1 MNLLTILT
9 FDRSWWQ
16 LNGCVGVPL
25 YKIYRRSTEW
35 RSEMPPLPVEEPQE
49 AEDADPEM
57 ALLTKRYASR
67 LSKADSVEELMKSYY
82 SDCGTAKSRGA
93 AATTKSSSNGEAT
106 ATGDS
111 EEADSGRS
119 TPGET
124 NLSLVRPVEGCE
136 ISLAANMVLCR
147 FLNICLFTLN

>member
-1 MNLLTILT
+1 MTT
-9 FDRSWWQ
+9 FCRSWWQ

-35 RSEMPPLPVEEPQE
+35 RSEMPPLPAEEP
-49 AEDADPEM
+49 EDADPEM
-57 ALLTKRYASR
+57 ALLTKRYASSR

-82 SDCGTAKSRGA
+82 SDCGGTAKSRAAA
-93 AATTKSSSNGEAT
+93 AATTKSSSGEAT

-119 TPGET
+119 TPGEA
-124 NLSLVRPVEGCE
+124 NISLVRPVERCE
-136 ISLAANMVLCR
+136 IS
-147 FLNICLFTLN
+147 

>member
-1 MNLLTILT
+1 M
-9 FDRSWWQ
+9 
-16 LNGCVGVPL
+16 GVPL

-35 RSEMPPLPVEEPQE
+35 RSEMPPLPVEEP
-49 AEDADPEM
+49 ADADPEM
-57 ALLTKRYASR
+57 ALLTKRYASSR

-82 SDCGTAKSRGA
+82 SDCGGTAKSRAAAAA
-93 AATTKSSSNGEAT
+93 AATKSGNGEAT

-124 NLSLVRPVEGCE
+124 NLSLVRPVEGWE
-136 ISLAANMVLCR
+136 TSLAANIVLCR
-147 FLNICLFTLN
+147 FLNICLFTLNPIS

>member
-1 MNLLTILT
+1 MKRALAARGSQDTEIT
-9 FDRSWWQ
+9 QPRDYFFGRS
-16 LNGCVGVPL
+16 L
-25 YKIYRRSTEW
+25 YRRSTEW
-35 RSEMPPLPVEEPQE
+35 RSEMPPLPVEEPEE
-49 AEDADPEM
+49 AENADPEM

-82 SDCGTAKSRGA
+82 SDCGTAKSRAA
-93 AATTKSSSNGEAT
+93 AATTKSSSGG

-124 NLSLVRPVEGCE
+124 NKS
-136 ISLAANMVLCR
+136 
-147 FLNICLFTLN
+147 

>member
-1 MNLLTILT
+1 MTT
-9 FDRSWWQ
+9 FCRSWWQ

-35 RSEMPPLPVEEPQE
+35 RSEMPPLPAEEP
-49 AEDADPEM
+49 EDADPEM
-57 ALLTKRYASR
+57 ALLTTRYASSR

-82 SDCGTAKSRGA
+82 SDCGGTAKSRAA
-93 AATTKSSSNGEAT
+93 AATTTKSGSSGEAT

-124 NLSLVRPVEGCE
+124 NLSLVRPVEKCE
-136 ISLAANMVLCR
+136 ISLAPNIVLCR
-147 FLNICLFTLN
+147 IADF

>member
-1 MNLLTILT
+1 M
-9 FDRSWWQ
+9 
-16 LNGCVGVPL
+16 GVPL

-35 RSEMPPLPVEEPQE
+35 RSEMPPLPVEEPE
-49 AEDADPEM
+49 EVADVDPEM

-82 SDCGTAKSRGA
+82 SDCGTAKSRAA
-93 AATTKSSSNGEAT
+93 AATTKSSDGG

-124 NLSLVRPVEGCE
+124 NLSLVRPVERCE
-136 ISLAANMVLCR
+136 ISLAANIADFLMGAIQMTSVLR
-147 FLNICLFTLN
+147 G